1 MGPVPGR
8 GPRSL
13 TPRQCSVNVSGGS
26 DSSGGWPRMMA
37 FESAESQVCTEEV
50 KPSESGPH
58 GPV

>member
-8 GPRSL
+8 GPLSL
-13 TPRQCSVNVSGGS
+13 TSKPCSVNVSGGS
-26 DSSGGWPRMMA
+26 DSRGGWPRMA